1 MVAEVEIGPGM
12 DSFQL
17 LETEGEVELDIGGSI
32 SVMGQFLMIMEP
44 VILRTHTEVHVPFH
58 TIFLPLAEPLHLGS
72 RFAEELHLHL
82 LEFAHAED
90 ELTGDNLIAEGLSDL
105 CDTEKGTDF
114 NGYRTLEYTTVS
126 GEHKTYEY
134 NRYEGQIGGVPGK
147 GQSATMNISIGNNF
161 EAKVRD
167 YADTTG
173 KGSKK
178 VKLIDQLNFSTGCN
192 FLADSLKWNPISV
205 NISTTLFNAVSLQGS
220 MSLDPYAVGPG
231 GRRINKAAVMVGQ
244 GLVRMTSASI
254 SASYSISGKG
264 HIDGNDG
271 TRDPSGSGGGGG
283 GGVQTT
289 GTQDFYQRIFYHPV
303 TGEFI
308 PGGWLYYTNP
318 NVPWSVNFSYSFRV
332 TRNYGFDNETQKMT
346 VKNSFSNTLNLSGNI
361 KLTPK
366 LSLNATT
373 GFDFVAMKMTT
384 TQISAT
390 YDLHCFNISVSWVPT
405 GTWQSYSFRIAAN
418 AAALADIL
426 RFKKSSSFWDK

>member
-1 MVAEVEIGPGM
+1 M
-12 DSFQL
+12 
-17 LETEGEVELDIGGSI
+17 
-32 SVMGQFLMIMEP
+32 
-44 VILRTHTEVHVPFH
+44 
-58 TIFLPLAEPLHLGS
+58 
-72 RFAEELHLHL
+72 
-82 LEFAHAED
+82 
-90 ELTGDNLIAEGLSDL
+90 
-105 CDTEKGTDF
+105 
-114 NGYRTLEYTTVS
+114 
-126 GEHKTYEY
+126 
-134 NRYEGQIGGVPGK
+134 
-147 GQSATMNISIGNNF
+147 
-161 EAKVRD
+161 
-167 YADTTG
+167 
-173 KGSKK
+173 
-178 VKLIDQLNFSTGCN
+178 
-192 FLADSLKWNPISV
+192 
-205 NISTTLFNAVSLQGS
+205 
-220 MSLDPYAVGPG
+220 
-231 GRRINKAAVMVGQ
+231 
-244 GLVRMTSASI
+244 
-254 SASYSISGKG
+254 
-264 HIDGNDG
+264 
-271 TRDPSGSGGGGG
+271 
-283 GGVQTT
+283 
-289 GTQDFYQRIFYHPV
+289 